1 MIETGFNEEQQT
13 ALGLLF
19 ENYWI
24 LRHDDPSNY
33 QLIRENEKALRR
45 YISEKLGYS
54 LIIHKDFIKL
64 EKVPVD
70 PKSWMGIQDFQ
81 HPRDY
86 VLFCCGLAY
95 LENRSVED
103 QFLLSE
109 LAKHLEESYPGLITI
124 NWTNFQH
131 RQSLVRVLKKMV
143 ELNCIKEV
151 DSYSGGIEEFARDEE
166 QEVLYQGTIY
176 SRYYMR
182 IHLHSLKHCQTT
194 DDILKMDWERSQA
207 DTRRKRVYRKLLVE
221 PVMHRT
227 ELDDEDFDYIR
238 RYRNRV
244 REDIEEHTPFEL
256 EVTKNAAMVTLPEQK
271 QLYETYPD
279 RKALSLVSLHVQRYL
294 RHHLEKF
301 EVSAFG
307 DVKLTEAQF
316 KKVVEDVTSEYKSGW
331 SIEYREKSGLKKTAK
346 DVLKHLIEWSFARI
360 EEETGLIIL
369 MPAIARMHGQYP
381 EDFEE
386 ESD

>member
-1 MIETGFNEEQQT
+1 MLETGFNEHQQT

-24 LRHDDPSNY
+24 LRQDEPSNY

-45 YISEKLGYS
+45 YVSEKLGYS

-64 EKVPVD
+64 EKVPVN

-81 HPRDY
+81 QPRDY

-109 LAKHLEESYPGLITI
+109 LAKDLEESYPGLIKI
-124 NWTNFQH
+124 DWTNYQH

-143 ELNCIKEV
+143 ELNCIREV
-151 DSYSGGIEEFARDEE
+151 DSYSGGIEEFARFEE

-182 IHLHSLKHCQTT
+182 NHLHSLKSCQTT
-194 DDILKMDWERSQA
+194 EDILKMDWERSQD

-221 PVMHRT
+221 PVMYRT

-256 EVTKNAAMVTLPEQK
+256 EVTKNAAMVTLPEPK
-271 QLYETYPD
+271 QLYESYPD
-279 RKALSLVSLHVQRYL
+279 RKALSLVSLHVQSFL
-294 RHHLEKF
+294 RHNLEKF

-307 DVKLTEAQF
+307 DIRLTDAQF
-316 KKVVEDVTSEYKSGW
+316 KQVIEDVSSEYKSGW
-331 SIEYREKSGLKKTAK
+331 SIEYREKSGLKKIAG
-346 DVLKHLIEWSFARI
+346 DVLTHLIEWSFARI
-360 EEETGLIIL
+360 EEETGLIVL
-369 MPAIARMHGQYP
+369 MPAIARMKGQYP
-381 EDFEE
+381 DDFEE
-386 ESD
+386 EAD